1 MSNYPNLPG
10 VNMNVKDGQL
20 LMSSNTGGNSLLIIA
35 EAKAPAHIQ
44 IPEEPVIIRTEDQ
57 LKENFGTY
65 FYQGELN
72 PIAAEWKIARENGIN
87 TVYLLALEGTELKE
101 KFIKLQE
108 KLFGLLSDLGV
119 SHIVLS
125 GLYANEDIEGITS
138 SDFEGQNIDTIEGL
152 EVFHTFHGTKAAEG
166 LTLLEEAP
174 VTLKITSGVNEVTLT
189 ATEDMTANELVSFLS
204 SEAKKAFATDGIDDL
219 DVHFK
224 IGEDTNAVVQATK
237 KVTFQGTEILTAL
250 GINDVVSKM
259 EGYGNPA
266 VLLAN
271 YAERLSLEVGD
282 TIAYISASA
291 PANTNLSTIKEHV
304 GKLTRR
310 NNAISKYLQ
319 VVAGP
324 QVGITVPGSLRTQ
337 WVSGVTQYACLVNS
351 LQPQI
356 APTNQTLP
364 GAAALRYNLSL
375 RQLNDLV
382 GNKYVTFRVKNNRI
396 VVVDAVTTAPDLFVG
411 EDVVK
416 SDFTRLSTLRI
427 TNYMVRAIREACD
440 AFIGLPNEFPVYN
453 SMNTAIK
460 AVIKDSID
468 RSIIQDA
475 RYSIDLGNSLD
486 TATIN
491 ITILPQFELRTIDVS
506 IGLSTPT
513 NFNVE
518 STTP

>member
-20 LMSSNTGGNSLLIIA
+20 LMSSNTGGNSMLIIA
-35 EAKAPAHIQ
+35 EAKVASTVVL
-44 IPEEPVIIRTEDQ
+44 PEEPVLIRTEDE
-57 LKENFGTY
+57 LKETFGAY

-72 PIAAEWKIARENGIN
+72 PIAAEWKVARENGMN
-87 TVYLLALEGTELKE
+87 NVYLMALAGADVKAR
-101 KFIKLQE
+101 FVDLQD

-125 GLYANEDIEGITS
+125 GLYADQDIEGITAA
-138 SDFEGQNIDTIEGL
+138 DFPDQSIENVDGL
-152 EVFHTFHGTKAAEG
+152 EVFYTSHGATAPTA
-166 LTLLEEAP
+166 LTLVSPATA
-174 VTLKITSGVNEVTLT
+174 TLQIQDGVNQVTLT
-189 ATEDMTANELVSFLS
+189 VTETMSAKNLASFLNV
-204 SEAKKAFATDGIDDL
+204 EAKKAFAAEGIDDVEVRFSIDADGKAL
-219 DVHFK
+219 
-224 IGEDTNAVVQATK
+224 VQATK
-237 KVTFQGTEILTAL
+237 DVVFEGTEILTAL
-250 GINDVVSKM
+250 AVSAAEPVV

-266 VLLAN
+266 VLLAA

-282 TIAYISASA
+282 AIAYISASA
-291 PANTNLSTIKEHV
+291 PVNTNLATIKGHV
-304 GKLTRR
+304 DKLKGR

-324 QVGITVPGSLRTQ
+324 QVGVSVTGSLRTQ
-337 WVSGVTQYACLVNS
+337 WLSGVTQYACLVNA
-351 LQPQI
+351 LPPQN
-356 APTNQTLP
+356 ATTNQTLP
-364 GAAALRYNLSL
+364 GTNALRYNLSL

-396 VVVDAVTTAPDLFVG
+396 VVVDGVTTAPDLFVG
-411 EDVVK
+411 EDAIK

-440 AFIGLPNEFPVYN
+440 AFIGLPNGFPEYN

-468 RSIIQDA
+468 KTIIQDA

-486 TATIN
+486 AATIN
-491 ITILPQFELRTIDVS
+491 MTILPQFELRTIDVS
-506 IGLSTPT
+506 IGLSTPA
-513 NFNVE
+513 NFIAE
-518 STTP
+518 